1 MGSALENRSWKPA
14 GTSLDPSEPGI
25 IQAVELSRKETAAG
39 LAGSTDVD
47 GEPRGS
53 LPERRPARDGWS
65 RRGAL
70 LLAAGYLAA
79 MVIAT
84 APAIASFSSEFMVAE
99 PEARPGLGE
108 AAAGDHLQAAYWL
121 WLPGHQLEH
130 GGAPWRDPYS
140 FQPIAPP
147 QLNPAGWPFALAFWP
162 LEAALGPV
170 LAWNLLLLLAGVGG
184 GLATA
189 AWLRRLGLS
198 PEAAALGGLAFA
210 IAPYRLM
217 QSGSHLLGLVAVLLP
232 VALWAYERCR
242 SARSG
247 RERVA
252 FGMLCA
258 LAIVS
263 IPLSGQVHLALGAV
277 PFLAAYAV
285 VRSRGPALAWA
296 AAGVAAAIAVGLLM
310 RETVIEESAA
320 GAGRSLA
327 EVDYYSAEGLD
338 LLSRSPRRGLEH
350 FAYLGWLVPL
360 LGVAGVAVLV
370 RRRKVWLAAVLAV
383 GVLVPVL
390 LALGT
395 NFPLYEP
402 LRDVFPPLRFPRV
415 PGRLLPIATLALAA
429 LAAVAVAAATG
440 RLAHRR
446 RTVVA
451 LVALLVAAD
460 LLVFPLRNARADPDN
475 AAYAAVAAAPE
486 GRILELPVLP
496 RGLGHFGSVYLYY
509 ALQAP
514 RERPT
519 GYSTLA
525 PDTVHDF
532 TQRYRGLNCG
542 RWREGDAAGL
552 EQLGVTR
559 LVFHSGVFGQ
569 AGLPGAWFAWQ
580 GLQRQGLRAEA
591 GRGAVWVFGR
601 SNAAPESPPVPE
613 PDRGRPV
620 YCDGWLGHG
629 TAGGDAL
636 LWVWGSEAAL
646 ELDAVTPGSV
656 TISVDGEPRG
666 SVEVPSDTVAFE
678 LGAPG
683 WHLVELVDAAPGIRA
698 EIATSP

>member
-1 MGSALENRSWKPA
+1 
-14 GTSLDPSEPGI
+14 
-25 IQAVELSRKETAAG
+25 
-39 LAGSTDVD
+39 
-47 GEPRGS
+47 
-53 LPERRPARDGWS
+53 
-65 RRGAL
+65 
-70 LLAAGYLAA
+70 
-79 MVIAT
+79 
-84 APAIASFSSEFMVAE
+84 
-99 PEARPGLGE
+99 
-108 AAAGDHLQAAYWL
+108 
-121 WLPGHQLEH
+121 
-130 GGAPWRDPYS
+130 
-140 FQPIAPP
+140 
-147 QLNPAGWPFALAFWP
+147 
-162 LEAALGPV
+162 
-170 LAWNLLLLLAGVGG
+170 
-184 GLATA
+184 
-189 AWLRRLGLS
+189 
-198 PEAAALGGLAFA
+198 
-210 IAPYRLM
+210 M

-242 SARSG
+242 DARSG

-252 FGMLCA
+252 FGALCA

-263 IPLSGQVHLALGAV
+263 VPLSGQVHLALGAV

-296 AAGVAAAIAVGLLM
+296 GAGVAAAIAVGLLL
-310 RETVIEESAA
+310 RETVIEGSAA

-350 FAYLGWLVPL
+350 FAYLGWLLPL

-370 RRRKVWLAAVLAV
+370 RRRKVLLAAVLAV

-415 PGRLLPIATLALAA
+415 PGRLLPIAALALAA
-429 LAAVAVAAATG
+429 LAAVSVAAATG
-440 RLAHRR
+440 RLAGRR
-446 RTVVA
+446 RQTVVA
-451 LVALLVAAD
+451 LVVLLVAGD
-460 LLVFPLRNARADPDN
+460 LLVLPLRSARADPDN
-475 AAYAAVAAAPE
+475 AAYAAIAEAPE

-525 PDTVHDF
+525 PDTVHEF
-532 TQRYRGLNCG
+532 TERYRGLNCG
-542 RWREGDAAGL
+542 RWQEGDAAGL
-552 EQLGVTR
+552 EQLGVTQ

-580 GLQRQGLRAEA
+580 GLQQQGFFAAA
-591 GRGAVWVFGR
+591 GSGAVRALGR
-601 SNAAPESPPVPE
+601 STAAAASAPVPE

-620 YCDGWLGHG
+620 YCDGWLGHA

-646 ELDAVTPGSV
+646 ELDAATPGSV

-666 SVEVPSDTVAFE
+666 SVAVPSGAVPLE

-698 EIATSP
+698 EISTSP